1 MTANVMQGDREICL
15 EAGMNDYIGKPILIE
30 EVQKSLIKWGKEIR
44 AEREMRKMRFSK
56 SFLDM
61 DVVNGLKEI
70 GDKGFVDDMVKL
82 YIEQSVDLINSIRE
96 NSAKS
101 NFERVFLDTHSLKG
115 SSLNLGARDIA
126 ELCRQIETKIKE
138 VDTPG
143 LMYLIKELEK
153 TFENTKEEL
162 LTINN

>member
-1 MTANVMQGDREICL
+1 M
-15 EAGMNDYIGKPILIE
+15 K
-30 EVQKSLIKWGKEIR
+30 
-44 AEREMRKMRFSK
+44 FSK
-56 SFLDM
+56 TFIDM

-70 GDKGFVDDMVKL
+70 GDSGFVDDMVKL
-82 YIEQSVDLINSIRE
+82 YIDQSVELIESIRE

-101 NFERVFLDTHSLKG
+101 NFDRVFLDTHSLKG

-126 ELCRQIETKIKE
+126 ELCKQIEMKIKE

-153 TFENTKEEL
+153 TFEGTKEEL